1 MKPNCCRLRPAVPTD
16 SQPRR
21 MGAAAVGLFTEAGR
35 CHRAAAGPDRV
46 CCTAERLQPSLLAAL
61 ATSPSPPASS
71 PAPAAAA
78 RSRMAAIASSG
89 LGAAPDPLAA
99 SGLAE
104 ESAAYF
110 SELLSYPL

>member
-1 MKPNCCRLRPAVPTD
+1 
-16 SQPRR
+16 
-21 MGAAAVGLFTEAGR
+21 
-35 CHRAAAGPDRV
+35 
-46 CCTAERLQPSLLAAL
+46 
-61 ATSPSPPASS
+61 
-71 PAPAAAA
+71 
-78 RSRMAAIASSG
+78 MAAIAPSG